1 MNNTKANHIEHVGIV
16 VSDMDQAI
24 DFYCNVLGFEL
35 SQRVDDCSGEFV
47 EKGVGVPGAKIM
59 LAHLK
64 LGDTATIIELLHYVN
79 PQSKPMPP
87 DAKSNDIGV
96 AHVAFNVSDPDVYY
110 EQLKSKGV
118 EFISPGVM
126 NSSTGEKFCY
136 FFGPDRVVLEFIKPP
151 EGPLKDLKSE

>member
-1 MNNTKANHIEHVGIV
+1 MKNLKPNYIEHTGII
-16 VSDMDQAI
+16 VSDMAQAI
-24 DFYCNVLGFEL
+24 DFYSNTLGFEL
-35 SQRVDDCSGEFV
+35 IQKVDDCSGEFV
-47 EKGVGVPGAKIM
+47 EKGVGIPGAKMM

-64 LGDTATIIELLHYVN
+64 IGDADTIIELLHYVN
-79 PQSKPMPP
+79 PQSKPMPS

-96 AHVAFNVSDPDVYY
+96 AHVAFNVSDPDAYY

-126 NSSTGEKFCY
+126 NSSTGERFCY

-151 EGPLKDLKSE
+151 EGLLKDLKSE